1 MNITKTTSIAVIS
14 VIATLAVASI
24 FGLQISSI
32 IAEEDEDTG
41 YKFAEGVDI
50 TGEFFF
56 KEGTEV
62 SKFEVFNQDTGID
75 SKGIYVFTV
84 EKIVGETPLLHKMA
98 DTSYKLRSSPGELKQ
113 GLNVFDVNIIL
124 SQDGAIK
131 RSFSYHTC
139 FVSNYEVSTDF
150 DKEEGW
156 MGKGFAVKDNFEIQ
170 CSRYQPNNPVYV
182 EMIAP
187 TEKAST
193 KSTLAYN
200 EEQRNLFGN

>member
-1 MNITKTTSIAVIS
+1 MNITKTATIAAVS

-32 IAEEDEDTG
+32 TAEEDEDTG

-50 TGEFFF
+50 TGEFLF
-56 KEGTEV
+56 KDGTEV
-62 SKFEVFNQDTGID
+62 SKFEVFNQETGID
-75 SKGIYVFTV
+75 SKGIYIFTV

-98 DTSYKLRSSPGELKQ
+98 DSSYKLRSSPGELKQ
-113 GLNVFDVNIIL
+113 GPNGFDVNIYL
-124 SQDGAIK
+124 SQGGDVK
-131 RSFSYHTC
+131 RSFSYNTC

-170 CSRYQPNNPVYV
+170 CSKYQPNNPVYV
-182 EMIAP
+182 EM
-187 TEKAST
+187 TTSTDKASA
-193 KSTLAYN
+193 KSTLAYK
-200 EEQRNLFGN
+200 EEQRHLFGN